1 MNQSHQLALIDNQFP
16 SILNTFSQAQ
26 LQKPA
31 THIILYSLVQ
41 LHYFIF
47 RIATALSYLSHT
59 LRFVNISVLLSH
71 HHNWMKCGDHPFI
84 EQLNSGFLWKWKGRS
99 VDLPPHNPNRECMSH
114 NKNSSYSTKARW
126 MDRSQQRVSH
136 MYCYHLFLLDVSIVS
151 TFQYTVKPSI
161 HHHFI
166 SLIHEHFH

>member
-47 RIATALSYLSHT
+47 RIATALSYLSHK
-59 LRFVNISVLLSH
+59 LKLVNISVLLSH
-71 HHNWMKCGDHPFI
+71 HHN
-84 EQLNSGFLWKWKGRS
+84 
-99 VDLPPHNPNRECMSH
+99 
-114 NKNSSYSTKARW
+114 
-126 MDRSQQRVSH
+126 
-136 MYCYHLFLLDVSIVS
+136 
-151 TFQYTVKPSI
+151 
-161 HHHFI
+161 
-166 SLIHEHFH
+166 